1 MGVVF
6 LLGRSDEVSRRR
18 GYEYRHAKSR
28 LSSDSL

>member
-6 LLGRSDEVSRRR
+6 LLGRLDEVLPKQGDDYRR
-18 GYEYRHAKSR
+18 AKRR